1 MEAKANKLASNAVLS
16 GFLDIKHNPP
26 RLVATLRTY
35 VHPETKKEVAL
46 YPVPA
51 IAAPSYIRS
60 VFSPASLLGRF
71 DKILCEDGQLPVPE
85 GTPEAVRQKFW
96 VRAFP
101 FVSVRRV
108 VPPAAGAHYDG
119 LVERDRVETRMA
131 FEMLRDRWDPP
142 VDPRSR
148 RGVERIASY
157 PDGTKVCVPWNVY
170 HMRYFQYRLEREGY
184 ELASSEEMDVMG
196 FRVVMYFM
204 VFVSTLVVV
213 AVVKTIG
220 FFMSWAMM

>member
-1 MEAKANKLASNAVLS
+1 MEAKANKLASNAVLT
-16 GFLDIKHNPP
+16 GFLDIKHSPP

-35 VHPETKKEVAL
+35 VHPETKKQVSL

-51 IAAPSYIRS
+51 IAAPSYIRT
-60 VFSPASLLGRF
+60 VLSPAALLGRF
-71 DKILCEDGQLPVPE
+71 DKILCEDGQLPVQE
-85 GTPEAVRQKFW
+85 GSAESVRQNFW
-96 VRAFP
+96 MRAFP

-108 VPPAAGAHYDG
+108 VPPSAGEHYDG

-148 RGVERIASY
+148 RGIERIESY
-157 PDGTKVCVPWNVY
+157 PEGTKVCVPWNVY

-184 ELASSEEMDVMG
+184 ELASSEEVDVMG
-196 FRVVMYFM
+196 FRVVIYFM
-204 VFVSTLVVV
+204 VFVCTLSVVV
-213 AVVKTIG
+213 LVKTIG
-220 FFMSWAMM
+220 ALTSWFIM